1 MSPRTLQGW
10 RQQGKGPRYMKI
22 EGRVIY
28 PLPEIEAYEA
38 ANLHVNTNGP
48 LIDGNESGRVDNA
61 EPMSIGDKKATGGRT
76 AGRSGPSQPRPP
88 PAASQRPGAA
98 RADRAADDPE
108 DIEAAAQKQRRYMRP
123 QSIGARPFTMRT
135 FHGDQT
141 HRQRCEHE

>member
-1 MSPRTLQGW
+1 MQNLDEKELARHWRMSPRTLQGW

-28 PLPEIEAYEA
+28 PMSEIEAYEA

-48 LIDGNESGRVDNA
+48 LIDGNKSGRVDNA

-88 PAASQRPGAA
+88 PAASQPPGGA
-98 RADRAADDPE
+98 RADNRAADD
-108 DIEAAAQKQRRYMRP
+108 
-123 QSIGARPFTMRT
+123 
-135 FHGDQT
+135 
-141 HRQRCEHE
+141 